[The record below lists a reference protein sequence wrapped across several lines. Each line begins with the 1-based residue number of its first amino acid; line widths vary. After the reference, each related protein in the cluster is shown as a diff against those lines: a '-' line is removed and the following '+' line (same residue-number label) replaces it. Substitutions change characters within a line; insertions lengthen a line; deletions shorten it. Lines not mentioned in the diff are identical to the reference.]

1 MKIIDAVW
9 EKENL
14 GVETKEIVIEK
25 GDAKSAVLKSLS
37 EIFAQYLVVKV
48 PSDFE
53 PISYELFNLGFV
65 FIETMNRLGNNMQLK
80 PISEQKQ
87 KIVQETDCVEMSG
100 TDFEYMSKKIMEDL
114 MFRTDRIARDPYF
127 SLEQANRRYVNWLRS
142 ERERGAALLK
152 FVYHGDD
159 VGFNCC
165 KYLGNGI
172 YEDLLG
178 GIYTEFAGRGLA
190 VNFVYKLNEFVTKR
204 NGKKIVTAV
213 SSTNVR
219 AISHH
224 INNGDIVES
233 SNYVFVKHM

>member
-87 KIVQETDCVEMSG
+87 KIVQETDCVEMSD

-114 MFRTDRIARDPYF
+114 MFRTDGIARDPYF
-127 SLEQANRRYVNWLRS
+127 
-142 ERERGAALLK
+142 
-152 FVYHGDD
+152 
-159 VGFNCC
+159 
-165 KYLGNGI
+165 
-172 YEDLLG
+172 
-178 GIYTEFAGRGLA
+178 
-190 VNFVYKLNEFVTKR
+190 
-204 NGKKIVTAV
+204 
-213 SSTNVR
+213 
-219 AISHH
+219 
-224 INNGDIVES
+224 
-233 SNYVFVKHM
+233 